1 VKGISKNIFLI
12 SILVLVNLAIFLFCR
27 LHTDDG
33 NFIWYKTTPEKKFL
47 VSIACIDLMRI
58 YYFIYANSIN
68 ICLLGIYFAYYFRKR
83 VGIILLFFGILIY
96 VGGNKVFQEIIY
108 EDYYTIFQN
117 QKVSEDF
124 KLEPVK
130 RAGKGIG
137 KYLMQDIVNTHSS
150 LRKYAIMGVGEIKY
164 NPATETINN
173 ILYNTNESPEIRGE
187 AYIALSKINSE
198 KSASYARIFIASAH
212 PIADQEVMNYIKKE
226 RHSSN

>member
-1 VKGISKNIFLI
+1 MKGFSKNILLI
-12 SILVLVNLAIFLFCR
+12 AVLVLINLAIFLFCR

-33 NFIWYKTTPEKKFL
+33 NFIWGKTTPEKKFL

-68 ICLLGIYFAYYFRKR
+68 VGLLGIYFAYYYRKR
-83 VGIILLFFGILIY
+83 MGLILLFCGVLIFF
-96 VGGNKVFQEIIY
+96 GGNKVFQEIIY

-137 KYLMQDIVNTHSS
+137 KYLMKDITNKYSPE
-150 LRKYAIMGVGEIKY
+150 RKSAIIGVGEVGY
-164 NPATETINN
+164 DGATETINN
-173 ILYNTNESPEIRGE
+173 ILYDTNETPEIRGD
-187 AYIALSKINSE
+187 AYIALLEINSE
-198 KSASYARIFIASAH
+198 KSASYARIFIGSAH
-212 PIADQEVMNYIKKE
+212 PIADQEVMKYIKKE
-226 RHSSN
+226 RGSTD